1 MIRRFLAGAAIAGFA
16 GLIFAG
22 PAAATCDW
30 GKGGGGGGY
39 VYIDDSN
46 HNEVLN
52 DLLDVA
58 LLGIIEN

>member
-22 PAAATCDW
+22 PAAASCDW
-30 GKGGGGGGY
+30 GNGGGGGGST
-39 VYIDDSN
+39 YIEN
-46 HNEVLN
+46 HENNVLN

-58 LLGIIEN
+58 LLGFIEN

>member
-16 GLIFAG
+16 GLVFAG
-22 PAAATCDW
+22 PASAGCDW
-30 GKGGGGGGY
+30 DRGHGGSY

-52 DLLDVA
+52 DLIDIAV
-58 LLGIIEN
+58 LGIIEN